1 MKKSI
6 VKASRRNKV
15 IVLSAAVM
23 LAVLILFTG
32 CHKKVSARPEEA
44 PAQPVTQQPET
55 VQQPKAPEKISEKKV
70 ESVTSSDIAPAY
82 AEGKEGMFAD
92 IMFEYDKYDVKE
104 SYKSELQAFAAWMT
118 KNSSATVSVE
128 GNCDERGTNEY
139 NLALGDRRAKAV
151 KDYLVSLGVASSR
164 IETIS
169 YGEEKP
175 VCTEQSEE
183 CWAKNRRAHFVIL
196 TKAGKQ

>member
-6 VKASRRNKV
+6 AKASRRNKV
-15 IVLSAAVM
+15 FVLSAAVI
-23 LAVLILFTG
+23 LAALILFTG
-32 CHKKVSARPEEA
+32 CHKKVSTRPEEA
-44 PAQPVTQQPET
+44 PAQPATQQPEPA
-55 VQQPKAPEKISEKKV
+55 QQPKAPEKISERKA
-70 ESVTSSDIAPAY
+70 ESVISSDITPEY

-104 SYKSELQAFAAWMT
+104 SYKSELQAVAAWMT
-118 KNSSATVSVE
+118 KNSSAKVSVE
-128 GNCDERGTNEY
+128 GNCDDRGTNEY

-151 KDYLVSLGVASSR
+151 KDYLVSLGVPSSR

-183 CWAKNRRAHFVIL
+183 CWAKNRRAHLVIL

>member
-6 VKASRRNKV
+6 AKASGRNKV
-15 IVLSAAVM
+15 FVLSAAVI
-23 LAVLILFTG
+23 LAALILFTG
-32 CHKKVSARPEEA
+32 CQKKATRPVEA
-44 PAQPVTQQPET
+44 PTQPTQQQPET
-55 VQQPKAPEKISEKKV
+55 GQQPGTTEKISEKKV
-70 ESVTSSDIAPAY
+70 ESVTSSDIASEY

-104 SYKSELQAFAAWMT
+104 SYKSELQAVAEWMT
-118 KNSSATVSVE
+118 KNSSAKVSIE
-128 GNCDERGTNEY
+128 GHCDERGTNEY

-151 KDYLVSLGVASSR
+151 RDYLVSLGVPSSR

-169 YGEEKP
+169 YGEEKQ

-183 CWAKNRRAHFVIL
+183 CWVKNRRAHFVVL
-196 TKAGKQ
+196 TKARK